1 MLAVMSV
8 ARHMLMAWNE
18 VDCNYILRE
27 SLNGGFVEAGHRL
40 WWSCTCAVR
49 APTALTLP
57 SALWEQ
63 GAAGSQIQPVWCT
76 SGGSN
81 WSMAQVCQQNIMVL
95 KCQA

>member
-1 MLAVMSV
+1 MSV

-27 SLNGGFVEAGHRL
+27 SLNRGFVEAGLRL

-49 APTALTLP
+49 PPTALALP
-57 SALWEQ
+57 AALWEG
-63 GAAGSQIQPVWCT
+63 GAAGSEIQPVWCT

-81 WSMAQVCQQNIMVL
+81 WR
-95 KCQA
+95 